1 MKVLEQFL
9 IGLGLQVDKKSFDNG
24 SAAFDGIA
32 KSALQLGGVLA
43 TKLGIQKVVGDFTN
57 AGVALDNFNKLNG
70 SSVENVQRLGYAL
83 KQQGGNAQDA
93 FSMIKN
99 IQNLMASPLTGN
111 TGWMGE
117 AARFGLD
124 PRTITEAASTKDAI
138 LNVADAFEKMNQV
151 QQVQAGRA
159 LGWDDA
165 QIRLAQSGRQ
175 EIEKTFAQADKY
187 NLLTEKQTKDG
198 QRLSAAMIDLDKVF
212 ESMGNT
218 IAGEITP
225 AFAEMIEN
233 FNQFYED
240 NKDLIDS
247 GLKEFFGGVAENIEL
262 VTGALLLLGGS
273 SALRGLAALRSLL
286 GLGAGAGAAGAA
298 GTAGASA
305 ALIAGGSLAAVFY
318 SGSLG
323 AGEDDIVRARKE
335 KDRAAGEGGPDPL
348 AELAIQHFMK
358 SGWTRE
364 QAAGIAANLDQESRL
379 DPNAVG
385 DNGRARGVAQWHPD
399 RQADFKAWSGKDI
412 QQSTLEEQL
421 NFVNYELSQGKE
433 RAAGDK
439 LRSSSSAADA
449 ASIVSRFYERPA
461 DKEGEASRRG
471 VRAEQL
477 SKVDQR
483 QFIFHGADESMV
495 KRVIRAEV
503 GEMAT
508 QAMDDMKSSEE

>member
-124 PRTITEAASTKDAI
+124 PGVITSASSTKDAI
-138 LNVADAFEKMNQV
+138 LNVADAFEHMNKV
-151 QQVQAGRA
+151 QQVQAGKA

-165 QIRLAQSGRQ
+165 QIRLVQSGRKA
-175 EIEKTFAQADKY
+175 IEETFIQADKY
-187 NLLTEKQTKDG
+187 NLLTEKQTKDA
-198 QRLSAAMIDLDKVF
+198 QRLSSAMIDFNKTF
-212 ESMGNT
+212 ESLGNI
-218 IAGEITP
+218 IAGELTP
-225 AFAEMIEN
+225 AVAEMVEN
-233 FNQFYED
+233 FNEFYQD
-240 NKDLIDS
+240 NKEMIDS

-262 VTGALLLLGGS
+262 VTGALILMGGT

-286 GLGAGAGAAGAA
+286 GLGGGAGAGGAA
-298 GTAGASA
+298 AAAGASA
-305 ALIAGGSLAAVFY
+305 LVVVAGFLASLLY
-318 SGSLG
+318 SEKLG
-323 AGEDDIVRARKE
+323 DGEDGIVRARKAKE
-335 KDRAAGEGGPDPL
+335 RAASGGGPDPL
-348 AELAIQHFMK
+348 AELAVQHFMK

-364 QAAGIAANLDQESRL
+364 QAIGIVANLDQESHL
-379 DPNAVG
+379 DPTEVG
-385 DNGRARGVAQWHPD
+385 DGGKAYGIAQWHPD
-399 RQADFKAWSGKDI
+399 RQEEFKKWAGKDI
-412 QQSTLEEQL
+412 RQSTLEDQL
-421 NFVNYELSQGKE
+421 NFVNYELIQGKE
-433 RAAGDK
+433 RSAGDK
-439 LRSSSSAADA
+439 LRGTSSASEA
-449 ASIVSRFYERPA
+449 ASIVSKYYERPY
-461 DKEGEASRRG
+461 DREGEALRRG
-471 VRAEQL
+471 MKADKMAAQ
-477 SKVDQR
+477 DNR
-483 QFIFHGADESMV
+483 QFIFHGADEATI
-495 KRVIRAEV
+495 KRAIRSEV

>member
-124 PRTITEAASTKDAI
+124 PRTITEASSTKDAI

-151 QQVQAGRA
+151 QQVQAGKA

-165 QIRLAQSGRQ
+165 QIRLAQSGRDK
-175 EIEKTFAQADKY
+175 IEELYKASDNFNKI
-187 NLLTEKQTKDG
+187 TEKQAKDA
-198 QRLSAAMIDLDKVF
+198 QRLSGTMIVLNESFSSAGNRIASHLVPAISDMVEGITDLYQINKGIIDIGIDKVF
-212 ESMGNT
+212 GG
-218 IAGEITP
+218 IA
-225 AFAEMIEN
+225 
-233 FNQFYED
+233 D
-240 NKDLIDS
+240 NI
-247 GLKEFFGGVAENIEL
+247 GL
-262 VTGALLLLGGS
+262 VTTALIFLGGS
-273 SALRGLAALRSLL
+273 SALKGISALRSLF
-286 GLGAGAGAAGAA
+286 GLGGGAAAIS
-298 GTAGASA
+298 GASA
-305 ALIAGGSLAAVFY
+305 AVIAGGSLGAIFY
-318 SGSLG
+318 SGGLG
-323 AGEDDIVRARKE
+323 EGEDKLVRERKLKE
-335 KDRAAGEGGPDPL
+335 QQERESSGGADPL
-348 AELAIQHFMK
+348 AELAIQHFIK

-364 QAAGIAANLDQESRL
+364 QASGIVANLDRESAL
-379 DPNAVG
+379 DPYSIG
-385 DNGRARGVAQWHPD
+385 DNGRAVGIAQWHPS
-399 RQADFKAWSGKDI
+399 RQNDFRQWSGKSL
-412 QQSTLEEQL
+412 QESSLEEQL

-471 VRAEQL
+471 VKAEQL

-483 QFIFHGADESMV
+483 QFIFHGADEATI
-495 KRVIRAEV
+495 KRAIRSEV

>member
-151 QQVQAGRA
+151 QQVQAGKA

-165 QIRLAQSGRQ
+165 QIRLAQSGRE

-218 IAGEITP
+218 IAGELTP

-240 NKDLIDS
+240 NKELIDS

-273 SALRGLAALRSLL
+273 GALRGIAALRSLL
-286 GLGAGAGAAGAA
+286 GLGAGAAGAGA
-298 GTAGASA
+298 GAAGASA
-305 ALIAGGSLAAVFY
+305 ALIAGGSLAAIFY

-335 KDRAAGEGGPDPL
+335 KEIAASAGDPDPL

-358 SGWTRE
+358 SGWSRE
-364 QAAGIAANLDQESRL
+364 QAAGIVANLDQESRL

-412 QQSTLEEQL
+412 QQSSLEEQL

-439 LRSSSSAADA
+439 LRATSSAADA
-449 ASIVSRFYERPA
+449 ASIVSRFYERPK
-461 DKEGEASRRG
+461 DTEGEASRRG

-483 QFIFHGADESMV
+483 QFIFHGADEATI
-495 KRVIRAEV
+495 KRAIRSEV